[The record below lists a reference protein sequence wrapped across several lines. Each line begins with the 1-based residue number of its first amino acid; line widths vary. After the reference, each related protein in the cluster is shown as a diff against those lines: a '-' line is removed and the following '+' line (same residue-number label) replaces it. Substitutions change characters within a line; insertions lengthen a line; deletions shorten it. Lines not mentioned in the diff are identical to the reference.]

1 MICSGNEG
9 EAALVCHHVSR
20 LVAAGVKPADI
31 AVITPYNLQV
41 GASDRDPNLQ
51 CCETGSGIRCLFDPW
66 IRDPGWVK
74 SQDTDPR

>member
-1 MICSGNEG
+1 MVCTGNEG

-51 CCETGSGIRCLFDPW
+51 GCGSRSGSQLDPDS
-66 IRDPGWVK
+66 IGSVDPDPGGQK
-74 SQDTDPR
+74 

>member
-1 MICSGNEG
+1 MLMICTGNEG

-41 GASDRDPNLQ
+41 GASDRDPNLR
-51 CCETGSGIRCLFDPW
+51 CCGSGIRCLLTPGSG
-66 IRDPGWVK
+66 IRDG
-74 SQDTDPR
+74 

>member
-1 MICSGNEG
+1 MVCTGNEG

-41 GASDRDPNLQ
+41 CASDRDPNLQ
-51 CCETGSGIRCLFDPW
+51 GCGSGSQLDPDSIGSVEIYVLKCLMF
-66 IRDPGWVK
+66 
-74 SQDTDPR
+74 SFES